1 MPGAPG
7 FSNGRAASR
16 EPFAANLIQKRDK
29 VYVDKQTARDPARKG
44 EIDDALV
51 KSTADCLAA
60 RELIKMKVLEN
71 SAYSAKEAAAILA
84 ERTGSDCV
92 QAIGSKF
99 VLYKQKQ
106 KESKYA
112 DLLK

>member
-1 MPGAPG
+1 MLT
-7 FSNGRAASR
+7 SKQRAILR
-16 EPFAANLIQKRDK
+16 GKAN
-29 VYVDKQTARDPARKG
+29 TMDPVFIVGKG
-44 EIDDALV
+44 EIDETMIQGV
-51 KSTADCLAA
+51 KDCLAA